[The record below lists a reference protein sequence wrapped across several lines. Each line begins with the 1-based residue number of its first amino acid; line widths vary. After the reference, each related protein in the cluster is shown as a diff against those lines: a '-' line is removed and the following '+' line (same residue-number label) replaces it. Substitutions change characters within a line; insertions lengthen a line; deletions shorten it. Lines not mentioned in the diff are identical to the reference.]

1 MEPTKEAE
9 AGSGIRVAE
18 AVAGPLVQIDE
29 GRIQAHLDEVPPGTH
44 PN

>member
-9 AGSGIRVAE
+9 AGSGIGVKP
-18 AVAGPLVQIDE
+18 VAGPLVQIDE

>member
-9 AGSGIRVAE
+9 AGAGIGVKP
-18 AVAGPLVQIDE
+18 VAGPLVQIDE